1 MKFGH
6 QLKTSLYPEWTFHYV
21 AYDNLKT
28 FLKAHLKTEWDEDD
42 ESLFV
47 EELEKELDKVYSFQR
62 VKIGEINRRIEAESQ
77 EVDTLCTKEDPS
89 DDEFTTSE
97 IELGH
102 IIADVHDLA
111 KFTRL
116 NYTGFLKIIKKH
128 DKMTGWS
135 LKPMF
140 MVRLNAKP
148 FYKENYDALIVR
160 ISTLYDRVR
169 NRGKAHRGDSSAG
182 GKQAAFVRNTTKYW
196 VHPDNITELKLIIL
210 KHLPVLVFNP
220 NKEFNVADSAITSI
234 YYDNDDFD
242 LYMGRLEKSEG
253 AEAIRM
259 RWYGGM
265 DSQTIFVERKTHRE
279 DWTGEK
285 SVKARFPIKEKHL
298 NGFLNGHYTTD
309 ELFAKAKEQGKKSEK
324 EIRDLEQLA
333 QEVQYTT
340 LTKRLHPVM
349 RSFYNRTAFQLP
361 GDARVRIS
369 LDTELSLIREDNYG
383 TPRAGD
389 NWRRMDIGID
399 YPFKQLPESDICRF
413 PYAVLEVKLQTHV
426 GQEPPEWVT
435 ELVNSHLVEAVPK
448 FSKFIHGCAT
458 LIEDRVKMLPFW
470 LPQMDVDIRKPP
482 NKTFGLIRPDEPG
495 GSSVSALTYGS
506 DGSKTSNDEREND
519 HVHINIGQDSTE
531 RTPLIQ
537 RVNRDAIPVEQGGVT
552 KQLSP
557 AGLLKFIKKGKH
569 TLFGNPQSPD
579 YTEVGGQPGDNS
591 QPAKRAPTAQ
601 RPNPKVYFANERTFL
616 SWLKFTL
623 LLGALSIGLL
633 NFSDEVGQISAGVFT
648 LLAMSV
654 MLYALY
660 GYHDRA
666 NRLQRKELGDYS
678 DKYAP
683 AVLTVFMIAAV
694 SVNFYLRL
702 EQDAGN

>member
-1 MKFGH
+1 
-6 QLKTSLYPEWTFHYV
+6 
-21 AYDNLKT
+21 
-28 FLKAHLKTEWDEDD
+28 
-42 ESLFV
+42 
-47 EELEKELDKVYSFQR
+47 
-62 VKIGEINRRIEAESQ
+62 
-77 EVDTLCTKEDPS
+77 
-89 DDEFTTSE
+89 
-97 IELGH
+97 
-102 IIADVHDLA
+102 
-111 KFTRL
+111 
-116 NYTGFLKIIKKH
+116 
-128 DKMTGWS
+128 
-135 LKPMF
+135 
-140 MVRLNAKP
+140 
-148 FYKENYDALIVR
+148 
-160 ISTLYDRVR
+160 
-169 NRGKAHRGDSSAG
+169 
-182 GKQAAFVRNTTKYW
+182 
-196 VHPDNITELKLIIL
+196 
-210 KHLPVLVFNP
+210 
-220 NKEFNVADSAITSI
+220 
-234 YYDNDDFD
+234 
-242 LYMGRLEKSEG
+242 
-253 AEAIRM
+253 
-259 RWYGGM
+259 
-265 DSQTIFVERKTHRE
+265 
-279 DWTGEK
+279 
-285 SVKARFPIKEKHL
+285 
-298 NGFLNGHYTTD
+298 
-309 ELFAKAKEQGKKSEK
+309 
-324 EIRDLEQLA
+324 
-333 QEVQYTT
+333 
-340 LTKRLHPVM
+340 
-349 RSFYNRTAFQLP
+349 
-361 GDARVRIS
+361 
-369 LDTELSLIREDNYG
+369 
-383 TPRAGD
+383 
-389 NWRRMDIGID
+389 MDIGID

-458 LIEDRVKMLPFW
+458 LIEDRAKMLPFW

-537 RVNRDAIPVEQGGVT
+537 RINRDAVSVEQGGIT

-569 TLFGNPQSPD
+569 TLFGSPQSPD

-591 QPAKRAPTAQ
+591 QPAKRAPPAQ
-601 RPNPKVYFANERTFL
+601 KSNPKVFFANERTFL

-648 LLAMSV
+648 ILAMSV

-694 SVNFYLRL
+694 SVNFYRKYRIQHVGVGAFAGLRADG
-702 EQDAGN
+702 EVK